1 MRIVVCR
8 GAVCNFCPD
17 LALRFQRVWTDWDGM
32 AHAMNN
38 DWAVFTGTNLFLG
51 MNFLIAMSFAIVFMM
66 VSTRSRQRSASRWF
80 AAGFAVASLSAIAE
94 LVVAH
99 TPFVM
104 AGAIAAFATLI
115 AGLLLLRVG
124 VGKLYGSDVDLVL
137 LGMFFAA
144 AMIMSFLIYPLPRSS
159 IVHSVFYQLPSA
171 LVILSCALVVWRSS
185 RRALVD
191 RAFLVLLF
199 ATSAHFML
207 KSLFSVVIGSGR
219 TPKDYAFSTYALISQ
234 STTAVLMVM
243 TGLMLLAV
251 LVLQIMAD
259 ERTNSEVDTLSTL
272 FNRRGFDAH
281 SERALRRKPG
291 GPHAMII
298 CDLDHFKKI
307 NDTYGHVSGDAVI
320 RLFGQLLSASAPDN
334 AVLGRIGG
342 EEFCALLPGVTL
354 DAAMMLAQALR
365 GSFAM
370 QAIPGLPAAFHP
382 TASFGVTAFDGAT
395 DLSTA
400 LRHADQALYEAKAA
414 GRNCVRQFRSPPAIS
429 LVVG

>member
-1 MRIVVCR
+1 M
-8 GAVCNFCPD
+8 G
-17 LALRFQRVWTDWDGM
+17 
-32 AHAMNN
+32 HAMNN

-66 VSTRSRQRSASRWF
+66 VSTRSRSRAASRWF
-80 AAGFAVASLSAIAE
+80 AAGFAVASLSALAE

-104 AGAIAAFATLI
+104 AGAIAAFSTLL
-115 AGLLLLRVG
+115 GGVLLLRVG
-124 VGKLYGSDVDLVL
+124 VGRLYGADANAVHLVL
-137 LGMFFAA
+137 FFVAA
-144 AMIMSFLIYPLPRSS
+144 TAMDFLIYPLARSS
-159 IVHSVFYQLPSA
+159 IVHSVLYQLPFA
-171 LVILSCALVVWRSS
+171 LGVLSCALVVWQSS
-185 RRALVD
+185 FKALVD
-191 RAFLVLLF
+191 RAFLALLF

-207 KSLFSVVIGSGR
+207 KSLFSVVIGAGR

-281 SERALRRKPG
+281 SERALRRRPG
-291 GPHAMII
+291 GPHAMIL

-334 AVLGRIGG
+334 AVIGRIGG
-342 EEFCALLPGVTL
+342 EEFCVLLPGVPL

-370 QAIPGLPAAFHP
+370 QAIPGLPASFHP
-382 TASFGVTAFDGAT
+382 TASFGVTVFDGAT

-400 LRHADQALYEAKAA
+400 LRHADRALYDAKAA
-414 GRNCVRQFRSPPAIS
+414 GRNCVRQFRNPPAIA